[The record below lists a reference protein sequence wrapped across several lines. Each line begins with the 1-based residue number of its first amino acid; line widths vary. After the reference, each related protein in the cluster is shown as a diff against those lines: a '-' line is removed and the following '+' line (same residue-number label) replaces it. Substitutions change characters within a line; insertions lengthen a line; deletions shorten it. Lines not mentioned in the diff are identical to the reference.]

1 MFRSRFF
8 LFLFVCALLA
18 PQMTLEAAITI
29 SYGHRNSYGNAY
41 NIPSDDFIVEAGGCF
56 HSIPNSTAETNVN
69 RYIKN
74 NFQIAGSGYY
84 IESSAIQETSGAI
97 RVCSGVAD
105 SSLHVNTW
113 FGGTIT
119 ITADATI
126 GIAQLAAI
134 KDTYL
139 TNLAAASDVA
149 GTARLTLRASDAS
162 DTFFI
167 VANNDSFTNPITI
180 AGNGRTQIGKIS
192 STAVTVYDQDSNA
205 STRLAAQTFTF
216 DGSTGSLG
224 SGAISID
231 GSSSLIF
238 ERTGNVTIANTIGG
252 TGSLSFKG
260 DAVYTFSAASAL
272 TGLTNTNTK
281 PIEIGADATVKV
293 YGSKTQS
300 SSNQKYTGSGTLIAG
315 YNSDSSS
322 IQGYPG
328 LAALSNFTGRF
339 LLADGYRWNPG
350 TNFSGAYSLGTKEGG
365 QMWLTSTGN
374 YDLTLY
380 VEGMGKQGVEAF
392 GAIRMTGQ
400 YNGSQMTNLGGTVYL
415 TGDTRVSAA
424 NYSGISGQ
432 AYNLGMIS
440 AKILSEDET
449 NKAPLR
455 ICGLGF
461 PVNSPTS
468 YTQIALTSSENDY
481 GKTYVEGRGILQI
494 GFNGT
499 INGTAYTGATGV
511 LGSGDVVFTA
521 VDGTTA
527 TTSDLGGKVIFARS
541 NDYAVANAFQGAG
554 ALEFTSGGN
563 YSLTDTNALT
573 NFTGPLTVADG
584 AALTLTDQT
593 VPAGVS
599 FALNGGTLLG
609 DATIQGAVT
618 TDAAS
623 AVGTGLTFAQ
633 DLEINGA
640 FLADLSDTTGPLLTS
655 NGDLELVDGAA
666 IRFMNEEGFS
676 SGDSV
681 VLMKGNAASFSNLD
695 LDSLLIESSLPWVL
709 SLTSSDGAMFLT
721 AQAQLPEPSS
731 MVLAL
736 LCIAGLFVFRKIF

>member
-1 MFRSRFF
+1 MFRSSFF
-8 LFLFVCALLA
+8 SFLFVCALLV

-29 SYGHRNSYGNAY
+29 GRGSRNSYGNAY
-41 NIPSDDFIVEAGGCF
+41 NIPADDFIIESGGCF
-56 HSIPNSTAETNVN
+56 HSIPSSIVEENVN

-74 NFQIAGSGYY
+74 NFQIAGPGFLLGNGT
-84 IESSAIQETSGAI
+84 QETSGAI
-97 RVCSGVAD
+97 RVCSGVTDA
-105 SSLHVNTW
+105 SLLVNTW

-139 TNLAAASDVA
+139 TNLAAAGDVA
-149 GTARLTLRASDAS
+149 GTARLTLRASDSS

-192 STAVTVYDQDSNA
+192 STAVTVYDQDSNP
-205 STRLAAQTFTF
+205 STRLAAQTFNF
-216 DGSTGSLG
+216 DGSAGSLG
-224 SGAISID
+224 SGAISIE
-231 GSSSLIF
+231 GNSSLIF
-238 ERTGNVTIANTIGG
+238 ERTGNVTIANTISG

-272 TGLTNTNTK
+272 TGLSNTNSK
-281 PIEIGADATVKV
+281 PIEIGENATVRV
-293 YGSKTQS
+293 YGSNTQS
-300 SSNQKYTGSGTLIAG
+300 SSSQKFTGSGTLIVG
-315 YNSDSSS
+315 YDPTSSS
-322 IQGYPG
+322 IQGYSAIAG
-328 LAALSNFTGRF
+328 FSNFTGRL

-350 TNFSGAYSLGTKEGG
+350 TGFSATYSLGTKEGG
-365 QMWLTSTGN
+365 QMWLTSSGN

-380 VEGMGKQGVEAF
+380 LEGMGKQGVEAF

-400 YNGSQMTNLGGTVYL
+400 YNGSEMTNLDGTVYL

-424 NYSGISGQ
+424 NHSGISGQ

-440 AKILSEDET
+440 AKILSEDT
-449 NKAPLR
+449 SNKAPLR

-461 PVNSPTS
+461 PVHAPSS
-468 YTQIALTSSENDY
+468 YTQMALTSSENDY
-481 GKTYVEGRGILQI
+481 GKTFIEGRGIVQI

-499 INGTAYTGATGV
+499 INGTQYNGTTGV

-541 NDYAVANAFQGAG
+541 NDYSIANVFQGAG
-554 ALEFTSGGN
+554 AIDFTAGGN

-573 NFTGPLTVADG
+573 DFTGLLTVADG
-584 AALTLTDQT
+584 ATLTLADQT
-593 VPAGVS
+593 VPADVS

-609 DATIQGAVT
+609 GATIQGAVT
-618 TDAAS
+618 TDSAS

-633 DLEINGA
+633 DLLINGA
-640 FLADLSDTTGPLLTS
+640 FLADLSDATGPLLTS
-655 NGDLELVDGAA
+655 AGDLELVDGAA
-666 IRFMNEEGFS
+666 IHFMNEEGFS
-676 SGDSV
+676 TGDTV
-681 VLMKGNAASFSNLD
+681 VLMQGNAASFSNLD
-695 LDSLLIESSLPWVL
+695 LDSLLIESSLPWTL
-709 SLTSSDGAMFLT
+709 SLTPAEGAMLLT
-721 AQAQLPEPSS
+721 VQVQLPEPSS

-736 LCIAGLFVFRKIF
+736 LCIAGLFVFRKNF

>member
-1 MFRSRFF
+1 MFRSCFF
-8 LFLFVCALLA
+8 SFLFVCALLV

-29 SYGHRNSYGNAY
+29 GYGSRNSYGNAY
-41 NIPSDDFIVEAGGCF
+41 NIPSDDFIIESGGCF
-56 HSIPNSTAETNVN
+56 HSIPNSIAEENVN

-74 NFQIAGSGYY
+74 NFQIAGPGFY
-84 IESSAIQETSGAI
+84 IQSSDYQETSGAI
-97 RVCSGVAD
+97 RVCSGVTDA
-105 SSLHVNTW
+105 SLLVNTW

-139 TNLAAASDVA
+139 TNLAAAGDAA
-149 GTARLTLRASDAS
+149 GTARLTLRASDSS

-192 STAVTVYDQDSNA
+192 DTSVTVYDQDSNA
-205 STRLAAQTFTF
+205 STRLAAQTFNF
-216 DGSTGSLG
+216 DGSVGSLG

-238 ERTGNVTIANTIGG
+238 ERTGNVTIANTISG
-252 TGSLSFKG
+252 TGNLSFKG
-260 DAVYTFSAASAL
+260 DAVYTFSAANAL
-272 TGLTNTNTK
+272 TGLSNTNSK
-281 PIEIGADATVKV
+281 PIGIGEDATVRV
-293 YGSKTQS
+293 YAENSQS
-300 SSNQKYTGSGTLIAG
+300 SSNQKFTGSGKLIVG
-315 YNSDSSS
+315 YNPASSS
-322 IQGYPG
+322 IQGYS
-328 LAALSNFTGRF
+328 AIASFSNFTGRL

-350 TNFSGAYSLGTKEGG
+350 TSFNASYTLGAIEGG
-365 QMWLTSTGN
+365 QIFLTTNEN

-380 VEGMGKQGVEAF
+380 VEGMGKQATEAF

-400 YNGSQMTNLGGTVYL
+400 YDGSNMTNLGGTVYL

-424 NYSGISGQ
+424 NYSGISGETH
-432 AYNLGMIS
+432 NLGMIS
-440 AKILSEDET
+440 AKILSEDTT

-455 ICGLGF
+455 ICGLAYNGA
-461 PVNSPTS
+461 
-468 YTQIALTSSENDY
+468 YTQMVLTSSENDY
-481 GKTYVEGRGILQI
+481 GKTFIEGRGILQV

-499 INGTAYTGATGV
+499 INSTAFDGTTGV

-521 VDGTTA
+521 VNGTTA
-527 TTSDLGGKVIFARS
+527 TTSDLGGKLLFARS
-541 NDYAVANAFQGAG
+541 NDYSIANAFRGAG
-554 ALEFTSGGN
+554 SLEFTAGGN

-573 NFTGPLTVADG
+573 DFTGLLTVADG
-584 AALTLTDQT
+584 ATLTLADQT

-609 DATIQGAVT
+609 GATIQGAVT
-618 TDAAS
+618 TDSAS

-633 DLEINGA
+633 DLLINGA
-640 FLADLSDTTGPLLTS
+640 FLADLSDATGPLLTS
-655 NGDLELVDGAA
+655 AGDLELVDGAA
-666 IRFMNEEGFS
+666 ILFMNEEGFS
-676 SGDSV
+676 TGDSV

-695 LDSLLIESSLPWVL
+695 LDSLLIESSLPWSL

-721 AQAQLPEPSS
+721 ARVQLPEPSS

-736 LCIAGLFVFRKIF
+736 LCIAGLFVFRKKF

>member
-1 MFRSRFF
+1 MFRSRIFS
-8 LFLFVCALLA
+8 FLFVCVLLV
-18 PQMTLEAAITI
+18 PQMTLKAAITI

-56 HSIPNSTAETNVN
+56 HSIPNSTAEANVN

-97 RVCSGVAD
+97 RVCSGVTDA
-105 SSLHVNTW
+105 SLLVNTW

-126 GIAQLAAI
+126 GIAQLAAV

-139 TNLAAASDVA
+139 TNLAAAEAVA

-192 STAVTVYDQDSNA
+192 STAVTVYDQDNNP

-216 DGSTGSLG
+216 DGSAGSLG

-272 TGLTNTNTK
+272 TGLSNTNNK
-281 PIEIGADATVKV
+281 PIEIGEDATVKV
-293 YGSKTQS
+293 YGSNTQS
-300 SSNQKYTGSGTLIAG
+300 SSNQKYTGSGTLIAA
-315 YNSDSSS
+315 YNSDSSL

-328 LAALSNFTGRF
+328 LANLSNFTGRL
-339 LLADGYRWNPG
+339 LLAGGYRWDPG
-350 TNFSGAYSLGTKEGG
+350 TGFSGTYSLGTKEGG
-365 QMWLTSTGN
+365 QMWLTTPGN
-374 YDLTLY
+374 YNLTLY
-380 VEGMGKQGVEAF
+380 VEGMGKQGNEAF

-424 NYSGISGQ
+424 NVSGIAGETH
-432 AYNLGMIS
+432 NLGMIS
-440 AKILSEDET
+440 AKILSEDTT

-455 ICGLGF
+455 ICGLAYNGA
-461 PVNSPTS
+461 
-468 YTQIALTSSENDY
+468 YTQMVLTSSENDY

-499 INGTAYTGATGV
+499 INGTAYTGTTGV

-521 VDGTTA
+521 VDGSTA

-541 NDYAVANAFQGAG
+541 NAYAIANAFQGAG
-554 ALEFTSGGN
+554 ALEFTAGGN

-584 AALTLTDQT
+584 AALTLADQT

-599 FALNGGTLLG
+599 FVLTGGTLLG
-609 DATIQGAVT
+609 GATIQGAVT
-618 TDAAS
+618 TDSAS

-633 DLEINGA
+633 DLEINGK

-655 NGDLELVDGAA
+655 AGDLELVDGAA
-666 IRFMNEEGFS
+666 IRFMNEEGFNP
-676 SGDSV
+676 GDSV
-681 VLMKGNAASFSNLD
+681 VLMKGNAASFSDLD
-695 LDSLLIESSLPWVL
+695 LDSLLIESSLPWTL
-709 SLTSSDGAMFLT
+709 SLTSSDGAMFLN
-721 AQAQLPEPSS
+721 AQVQLPEPSS